1 MNDHFRIEP
10 KKKAKQLCLNFRT
23 FYQFFSHFP
32 FGKYATIYTL
42 VLLFE
47 TLLRSAWDRYFI
59 GAFFSPSFSAIAFMS
74 LLLWC
79 GWENENIHLMRLLA
93 VYFIKFV
100 NDVFSIVILPVLNIW
115 KQFFFAF
122 FSAQLHFIVRK
133 NKERRERERK
143 KTFQSVDNYTAFTW
157 EHQLWRRKK
166 WTFFSLFIQISI
178 GLKCSIWNFDTNE
191 PNDTHSIEIHFD

>member
-10 KKKAKQLCLNFRT
+10 KKKRNNFVWIFERFT
-23 FYQFFSHFP
+23 NFSHTFRLANTQQFTRWFCYLKHCYVLHEIVISSALFFAVIFCYCFYVTAFVVRLRKWKHP
-32 FGKYATIYTL
+32 FDA
-42 VLLFE
+42 
-47 TLLRSAWDRYFI
+47 
-59 GAFFSPSFSAIAFMS
+59 
-74 LLLWC
+74 
-79 GWENENIHLMRLLA
+79 LA

-100 NDVFSIVILPVLNIW
+100 NDVFSIVILPILNIW